1 MEVKHKTKFWKGF
14 WMGILT
20 SAVLAI
26 AGTFGFIKLGEA
38 LVKKRLKAPE
48 LPAAMKEEF
57 NFKYATLAGDGKQV
71 TDLKGKVVFV
81 NFWGTWCIPCVA
93 EMPTVQ
99 KLYDHFKTDTSIVFI
114 IASRQDTPEKIHA
127 FAKKYGYTLPFYTIK
142 DEDIPASMKFNQYP
156 ATFIYGK
163 DGNIAMKHIN
173 GADWSDTSV
182 IHFIERLTKL

>member
-1 MEVKHKTKFWKGF
+1 MQPTPKTKFWKGF

-20 SAVLAI
+20 SAILAI

-48 LPAAMKEEF
+48 VPVAMKEEF
-57 NFKYATLAGDGKQV
+57 NFKYATLQGEEKQV
-71 TDLKGKVVFV
+71 SDLKGKVVFV

-99 KLYDHFKTDTSIVFI
+99 KLYDHFKNDSSIVFL
-114 IASRQDTPEKIHA
+114 IASRLDTPEKINA
-127 FAKKYGYTLPFYTIK
+127 FAKKHGYTLPFYTIK

-163 DGNIAMKHIN
+163 DGHIAMKHIN

-182 IHFIERLTKL
+182 VHFIERLVAM